1 MQNAKMQKCKKW
13 AAIVMIRLLSLS
25 ARIVD
30 VIQKYIEMQQQEHK
44 IPADYIANWG
54 KRCNFAP

>member
-1 MQNAKMQKCKKW
+1 MQKCKKW

-44 IPADYIANWG
+44 IPPDYIANWG